1 MDIRMA
7 LEGDIPGILSLLL
20 QVGQVHHDIRPDIF
34 PEKTLKYDE
43 NALKEL
49 LKDEKRPIFVATEGN
64 FVAGYCFCVH
74 KDYEAGGT
82 SVPRRELYIDD
93 LCVDENCRG
102 RGIAGTLYHHA
113 CDYAKSCDCSFISL
127 NVWCGND
134 TAMAFYEHAGLTPRH
149 IMMEMK
155 L

>member
-1 MDIRMA
+1 MVIGLA
-7 LEGDIPGILSLLL
+7 TEKHIPGVLELLR

-34 PEKTLKYDE
+34 PENTLKYDE
-43 NALKEL
+43 TALKEL
-49 LKDEKRPIFVATEGN
+49 LKDASRPVFVAMEGN

-74 KDYEAGGT
+74 KDHQASAVST
-82 SVPRRELYIDD
+82 RRKELYVDD
-93 LCVDENCRG
+93 LCVDESRRG
-102 RGIAGTLYHHA
+102 QGVAGELYRYA
-113 CDYAKSCDCSFISL
+113 TAYAKRCGCDFVTL

>member
-1 MDIRMA
+1 MEIRIA
-7 LEGDIPGILSLLL
+7 SRQEIPGMLELLR

-34 PEKTLKYDE
+34 PEHTLKYDE
-43 NALKEL
+43 TALAAL
-49 LKDEKRPIFVATEGN
+49 LEDQTRPIFVAMKGAY
-64 FVAGYCFCVH
+64 VAGYCFCVH
-74 KDYEAGGT
+74 KDYAAGGT

-93 LCVDENCRG
+93 LCVEEACRG
-102 RGIAGTLYHHA
+102 QGVAGALYRHVCA
-113 CDYAKSCDCSFISL
+113 YAKSAGCDFVTL

-134 TAMAFYEHAGLTPRH
+134 NAMAFYEHAGLTPRH